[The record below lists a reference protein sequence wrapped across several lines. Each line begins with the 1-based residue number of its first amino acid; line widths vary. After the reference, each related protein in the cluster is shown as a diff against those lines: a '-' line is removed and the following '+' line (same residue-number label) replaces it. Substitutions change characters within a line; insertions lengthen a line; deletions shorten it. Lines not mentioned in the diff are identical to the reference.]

1 MAKDAQIH
9 IALKSKKKE
18 RWEAFVEESN
28 TYDSVTELIRQ
39 AVEAQIGGGTESSA
53 SPSPAIGAD
62 IQDLKE
68 DIESIQKDVSWLRN
82 QSQDDVNISDL
93 AQEVF
98 DELEPLPQA
107 PASLEIPEDVDDE
120 QTYLR
125 QQAAHQVITPDS
137 TSEADSDGGNPQ
149 TAEAIANRLD
159 STASRVRAAIDHL
172 QNQFLPVEEVQLDGE
187 IHYFRGE

>member
-9 IALKSKKKE
+9 IALDSEQKA
-18 RWEAFVEESN
+18 RWEEYVEESN
-28 TYDSVTELIRQ
+28 TYDSVTNLIRQ
-39 AVEAQIGGGTESSA
+39 SVESQIGEGSQSSA
-53 SPSPAIGAD
+53 SPSPAIAAD
-62 IQDLKE
+62 IQDLK
-68 DIESIQKDVSWLRN
+68 DDVESIQNDVSWLRN

-98 DELEPLPQA
+98 DELEPLPQP
-107 PASLEIPEDVDDE
+107 PASLEIPNDVEDE
-120 QTYLR
+120 ETYR
-125 QQAAHQVITPDS
+125 QQQAAHQVITPDS

-149 TAEAIANRLD
+149 TAEAIASRLD
-159 STASRVRAAIDHL
+159 STTSRVRAAIDHL